1 MDDQGHSNILFS
13 VYLVK
18 LSLKLLDQS
27 KFRINFET
35 LQLGIMM
42 SFISSLGR
50 SSSLRIAMLLLCSVF
65 ATSVAFASGGDGGG
79 GSGGSSGGSSGG
91 GNGIGYTV
99 SKSTYE
105 LGKKVFQEHV
115 ICESCPY
122 ADLEHT
128 SESVGSVWGQ
138 LKKDLKK
145 RGTIGENLERKE
157 RRSVKAFIR
166 KRFDL

>member
-1 MDDQGHSNILFS
+1 
-13 VYLVK
+13 
-18 LSLKLLDQS
+18 
-27 KFRINFET
+27 
-35 LQLGIMM
+35 M
-42 SFISSLGR
+42 SFISSLGKP
-50 SSSLRIAMLLLCSVF
+50 SSLRVVMLLLCSAFAISVVF
-65 ATSVAFASGGDGGG
+65 ASGDGGG
-79 GSGGSSGGSSGG
+79 GGGSSGG
-91 GNGIGYTV
+91 GSGGGNGSGYTV

-128 SESVGSVWGQ
+128 SEGVGSVWGQ
-138 LKKDLKK
+138 LKNDLKK

>member
-1 MDDQGHSNILFS
+1 
-13 VYLVK
+13 
-18 LSLKLLDQS
+18 
-27 KFRINFET
+27 
-35 LQLGIMM
+35 M
-42 SFISSLGR
+42 SFNSSSSR
-50 SSSLRIAMLLLCSVF
+50 SSSLRIAMLLLSSVF
-65 ATSVAFASGGDGGG
+65 AISLVFASSNGSGDNGGSSSG
-79 GSGGSSGGSSGG
+79 GSGGSSSGGSG
-91 GNGIGYTV
+91 GNGGGDALGYTV

-105 LGKKVFQEHV
+105 LGKKVFYEHV
-115 ICESCPY
+115 ICDSCPY

-145 RGTIGENLERKE
+145 RGAIGENLERKE

>member
-1 MDDQGHSNILFS
+1 
-13 VYLVK
+13 
-18 LSLKLLDQS
+18 
-27 KFRINFET
+27 
-35 LQLGIMM
+35 M
-42 SFISSLGR
+42 SFISSLGKP
-50 SSSLRIAMLLLCSVF
+50 SSLRVAMLLLCSAFAISVVF
-65 ATSVAFASGGDGGG
+65 ASGDGGG
-79 GSGGSSGGSSGG
+79 GGGSSGG
-91 GNGIGYTV
+91 GSGGGNGSGYTV

-138 LKKDLKK
+138 LKKDLKR